1 MFSAAPS
8 HSTIC
13 SAGLGKHSAA
23 LGTVDF
29 LCEYSWS
36 GIGHGHLL
44 GFQKLLHF
52 VEILVRND
60 CHMAFIGTVFR
71 ELALVVVD
79 HERQCVRG
87 VMFLVQR
94 IAFIGFVMKHESH
107 SGSVPPAT
115 LCRMVFI

>member
-52 VEILVRND
+52 VEIFVRND

-71 ELALVVVD
+71 ELPLVVVD

-87 VMFLVQR
+87 VMIFGAAYRLYR
-94 IAFIGFVMKHESH
+94 LRYEA
-107 SGSVPPAT
+107 
-115 LCRMVFI
+115 